1 MAIIR
6 CTAKLLNELGTDQ
19 LTEPGQSPSLWDW
32 HAKLL
37 RIERKK
43 WVLFTN
49 DQTLYSF
56 FVRFVKRPLLPDF
69 TEVFRLGLFKSLMGE
84 GFAEPLVEYALRDHR
99 DVVIAK
105 TTSRS
110 VLGSMND
117 LAFQLKCLIETMGG
131 LASADL
137 SEVNREMNQSNWTS
151 YHFRKENNHVVE
163 DAMLLGQE
171 RQDMK

>member
-1 MAIIR
+1 MAIIG
-6 CTAKLLNELGTDQ
+6 CTTKLLNELGTKPTNVPDQ
-19 LTEPGQSPSLWDW
+19 PTSLWDW
-32 HAKLL
+32 HANLL

-49 DQTLYSF
+49 DLTLYSF
-56 FVRFVKRPLLPDF
+56 FVRFVKRPLPPDF
-69 TEVFRLGLFKSLMGE
+69 VEMFRLGLFKSLMGE

-99 DVVIAK
+99 NVVIAK

-131 LASADL
+131 LARADL
-137 SEVNREMNQSNWTS
+137 SEVNREMNRIPMSAIK
-151 YHFRKENNHVVE
+151 YHVSIDELRRRLA
-163 DAMLLGQE
+163 DARE
-171 RQDMK
+171 

>member
-6 CTAKLLNELGTDQ
+6 CTAKLLKELGANQ
-19 LTEPGQSPSLWDW
+19 LTGPGQSPSLWDW
-32 HAKLL
+32 HANLL

-84 GFAEPLVEYALRDHR
+84 GFAEPLVEYAVRNHQN
-99 DVVIAK
+99 VVIAK
-105 TTSRS
+105 TTNRT

-117 LAFQLKCLIETMGG
+117 LAFQIKCLIETMGG
-131 LASADL
+131 LAHADL
-137 SEVNREMNQSNWTS
+137 SEVNRELNRIPMSAIKYRVS
-151 YHFRKENNHVVE
+151 IDELRRRLA
-163 DAMLLGQE
+163 DACE
-171 RQDMK
+171 

>member
-1 MAIIR
+1 VAIIR
-6 CTAKLLNELGTDQ
+6 CTAKLLNELGTNQ

-32 HAKLL
+32 HANLL

-69 TEVFRLGLFKSLMGE
+69 TEVFRLGLFKSLMSE
-84 GFAEPLVEYALRDHR
+84 GFAEPLVEYAVRNHQN
-99 DVVIAK
+99 VVIAK
-105 TTSRS
+105 TTNRT

-117 LAFQLKCLIETMGG
+117 LAFQIKCLIETMGG
-131 LASADL
+131 LAGANL
-137 SEVNREMNQSNWTS
+137 SEVNRELNRIPMSAIK
-151 YHFRKENNHVVE
+151 YHVSIDELKRRLA
-163 DAMLLGQE
+163 DACE
-171 RQDMK
+171 

>member
-6 CTAKLLNELGTDQ
+6 CTAKLLEEIGSYQ
-19 LTEPGQSPSLWDW
+19 LIEPDQSPSLWDW
-32 HAKLL
+32 HANLL

-56 FVRFVKRPLLPDF
+56 FVRFVKRPLHPDF
-69 TEVFRLGLFKSLMGE
+69 VELFRLGLFKNLMGE
-84 GFAEPLVEYALRDHR
+84 GFTEPLVEYALRDYR
-99 DVVIAK
+99 NVVIAK
-105 TTSRS
+105 TNSRS

-131 LASADL
+131 LDRADL
-137 SEVNREMNQSNWTS
+137 SEVNRRLNRIPMSAIN
-151 YHFRKENNHVVE
+151 YHVSIDELRRRLT
-163 DAMLLGQE
+163 DAC
-171 RQDMK
+171 K

>member
-6 CTAKLLNELGTDQ
+6 CTAKLLKELAANQ

-32 HAKLL
+32 HANLL

-43 WVLFTN
+43 WALFTN

-56 FVRFVKRPLLPDF
+56 FVRFVKRPLSPDF
-69 TEVFRLGLFKSLMGE
+69 VEMFRLGLFKSMMGE
-84 GFAEPLVEYALRDHR
+84 GFAEPLVDYALRDHR
-99 DVVIAK
+99 NVVIAK

-117 LAFQLKCLIETMGG
+117 LSFQLKCLIETMGG
-131 LASADL
+131 LARADL
-137 SEVNREMNQSNWTS
+137 SEVNREMNRIPMSAIK
-151 YHFRKENNHVVE
+151 YHVSIDELRRRLA
-163 DAMLLGQE
+163 DAHE
-171 RQDMK
+171 